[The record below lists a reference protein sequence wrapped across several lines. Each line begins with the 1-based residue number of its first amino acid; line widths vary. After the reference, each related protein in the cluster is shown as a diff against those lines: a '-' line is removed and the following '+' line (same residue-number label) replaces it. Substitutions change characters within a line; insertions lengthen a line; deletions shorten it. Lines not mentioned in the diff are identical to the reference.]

1 MKKIV
6 ILIAALFVS
15 VAASA
20 QNIPQDSS
28 QDSPRSFKVYC
39 EIVTAYSAGL
49 FTDRTTVNIDF
60 GQQTDF
66 WESDKELLDD
76 SGRPI
81 VFNNILDALN
91 YMGERGWELVQEYFD
106 ISYKTDNPRHH
117 WVLCKTVT
125 DRSQITE
132 GLLTT
137 RMLKGQ

>member
-1 MKKIV
+1 MKKIL
-6 ILIAALFVS
+6 ILIAAFCISVS
-15 VAASA
+15 AFA
-20 QNIPQDSS
+20 QNPLEAPAQ
-28 QDSPRSFKVYC
+28 SFKVYC

-66 WESDKELLDD
+66 WGSDRELLDNT
-76 SGRPI
+76 GRPI

-106 ISYKTDNPRHH
+106 ISYKTDNHTHH
-117 WVLCKTVT
+117 WVLSKTVT

>member
-20 QNIPQDSS
+20 QNTS
-28 QDSPRSFKVYC
+28 QDSPRTFKVYC

-132 GLLTT
+132 GLLTP

>member
-1 MKKIV
+1 MKKIM
-6 ILIAALFVS
+6 ILIAALCVS
-15 VAASA
+15 VTAFA
-20 QNIPQDSS
+20 QNSS
-28 QDSPRSFKVYC
+28 EAPARTFKVYC

-49 FTDRTTVNIDF
+49 FTERTTVNIDF

-66 WESDKELLDD
+66 WESDKELLDET
-76 SGRPI
+76 GRPI